1 MERKQKKVTG
11 WCYVEIK
18 RTKESDS
25 MIMFLFN
32 EYPMLDYKE
41 WVRYLKYNAES
52 NFYYTESFSLDAN
65 RNIMIRTMS
74 IRDRDGIFLL
84 CKLLARFRSLMHR

>member
-1 MERKQKKVTG
+1 
-11 WCYVEIK
+11 
-18 RTKESDS
+18 

-32 EYPMLDYKE
+32 EYSMLDYKE

-65 RNIMIRTMS
+65 RNIMNRTMS

-84 CKLLARFRSLMHR
+84 CKLLARFRSLIHQ

>member
-1 MERKQKKVTG
+1 
-11 WCYVEIK
+11 
-18 RTKESDS
+18 

-32 EYPMLDYKE
+32 EHSMLDYKE

-65 RNIMIRTMS
+65 RNIMNHTMS
-74 IRDRDGIFLL
+74 ICDRDGIFLL
-84 CKLLARFRSLMHR
+84 CKLLACFRSLIHQ

>member
-1 MERKQKKVTG
+1 
-11 WCYVEIK
+11 
-18 RTKESDS
+18 

-32 EYPMLDYKE
+32 EYSMLDYKE

-65 RNIMIRTMS
+65 RNIMNRTMS
-74 IRDRDGIFLL
+74 IRDRGGIFLL
-84 CKLLARFRSLMHR
+84 CKICARFRSLIHR

>member
-1 MERKQKKVTG
+1 
-11 WCYVEIK
+11 
-18 RTKESDS
+18 

-52 NFYYTESFSLDAN
+52 NFYYIESFSLDAD
-65 RNIMIRTMS
+65 RIMSYTMT
-74 IRDRDGIFLL
+74 ILDRDGIFLL
-84 CKLLARFRSLMHR
+84 CKICARFRSLIHQ

>member
-1 MERKQKKVTG
+1 
-11 WCYVEIK
+11 
-18 RTKESDS
+18 

-41 WVRYLKYNAES
+41 WVCYLKYNVES

-65 RNIMIRTMS
+65 RNIMNRTMS

-84 CKLLARFRSLMHR
+84 CKLLARFRSLIHQ

>member
-1 MERKQKKVTG
+1 
-11 WCYVEIK
+11 
-18 RTKESDS
+18 

-32 EYPMLDYKE
+32 EYSMLDYKE

-52 NFYYTESFSLDAN
+52 NFYYTESVSLDAN
-65 RNIMIRTMS
+65 RNIMNRTMS

-84 CKLLARFRSLMHR
+84 CKICARFRSLIHQ

>member
-1 MERKQKKVTG
+1 M
-11 WCYVEIK
+11 
-18 RTKESDS
+18 KESDS

-32 EYPMLDYKE
+32 EYSMLDYKE

-65 RNIMIRTMS
+65 RNIMNRTMS

-84 CKLLARFRSLMHR
+84 CKLLARFRSLIHQ

>member
-1 MERKQKKVTG
+1 
-11 WCYVEIK
+11 
-18 RTKESDS
+18 

-32 EYPMLDYKE
+32 EYSMLDYKE

-65 RNIMIRTMS
+65 RNIMNRTMS

-84 CKLLARFRSLMHR
+84 CQICARFRSLIHQ

>member
-1 MERKQKKVTG
+1 M
-11 WCYVEIK
+11 
-18 RTKESDS
+18 KESDS

-32 EYPMLDYKE
+32 EYSMLDYKE

-65 RNIMIRTMS
+65 RNIMNRTMS
-74 IRDRDGIFLL
+74 ICDRDGIFLL
-84 CKLLARFRSLMHR
+84 CKICARFRSLIHQ

>member
-1 MERKQKKVTG
+1 
-11 WCYVEIK
+11 
-18 RTKESDS
+18 

-32 EYPMLDYKE
+32 EYSMLDYKE

-65 RNIMIRTMS
+65 RNIMNRTMS
-74 IRDRDGIFLL
+74 ICDRDGIFLL
-84 CKLLARFRSLMHR
+84 CKICARFRSLIHQ